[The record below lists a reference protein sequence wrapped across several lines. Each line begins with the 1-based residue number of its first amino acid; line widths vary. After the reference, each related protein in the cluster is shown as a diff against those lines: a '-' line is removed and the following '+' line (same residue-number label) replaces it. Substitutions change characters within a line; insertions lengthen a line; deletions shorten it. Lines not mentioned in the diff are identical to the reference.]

1 EEATQNLLNAAL
13 EDILFQFVKIDEKE
27 LVLADEFRNN
37 LRKTREALQRNFDQ
51 KDPEFVT
58 LREELER
65 LFKKKNLSEI
75 TQAEMIEN
83 SGLLKKIYEAAKELN
98 RKNNLIL
105 AKYQNDPKLARVH
118 KRLVH
123 DNELNAKEIQ
133 IHRALTSVKS
143 QVDELLEGQKN
154 LLDNEAY
161 FNKVMLQLVTSEFKQ
176 KEAMNINFATAQKIN
191 NLIAGEYLHQYQQ
204 W

>member
-1 EEATQNLLNAAL
+1 VR
-13 EDILFQFVKIDEKE
+13 D
-27 LVLADEFRNN
+27 
-37 LRKTREALQRNFDQ
+37 
-51 KDPEFVT
+51 
-58 LREELER
+58 ELER
-65 LFKKKNLSEI
+65 LFKKKKLNEF
-75 TQAEMIEN
+75 TQDEMIEN